1 MRESFGASFDVPTG
15 YLNTAS
21 IGVPPAFAADAVSAV
36 IDRWRAGRLAAT
48 EFDEFVASARRD
60 FARLVGVSAERV
72 ATGGSVGQ
80 LVGSVA
86 AGLPDNSSVL
96 VVRREF
102 TSVVFPFAA
111 QHDRGVRV
119 TEVDQDRLFDS
130 LPDHD
135 VVAVSVVQSA
145 DGAVMDTDRLR
156 ALAER
161 HGVRVLLDVTQ
172 AAGWMPLELDW
183 ADWVVGCGYKW
194 LLTPRGAAWLAVG
207 TGTPWPRPHGAN
219 WYAGEDPWQSI
230 YGLPLRLASDARS
243 LDSSPDWFAQ
253 LGAAA
258 SLRWLVGLDRA
269 AIREHCL
276 GLAGSLCS
284 ALGLAEPDSPIVS
297 LEAPEAVSRLREA
310 GVRFAERDGRIR
322 VAFHV
327 YNTAEDVRALL
338 DALRS
343 DSAFPS

>member
-1 MRESFGASFDVPTG
+1 MRESFGASFEVPTG
-15 YLNTAS
+15 YLDTAS
-21 IGVPPAFAADAVSAV
+21 IGIPPVFAADSVSAV
-36 IDRWRAGRLAAT
+36 IDRWRTGRLAAT
-48 EFDEFVASARRD
+48 EFDEFVVSARRD
-60 FARLVGVSAERV
+60 FARLVGVSPERV
-72 ATGGSVGQ
+72 ATGSSVGQ

-86 AGLPDNSSVL
+86 AGVPDNSSVL

-119 TEVDQDRLFDS
+119 TEVAPDRLFDS
-130 LPDHD
+130 LPEHD

-145 DGAVMDTDRLR
+145 DGAMVDPDRLR
-156 ALAER
+156 AFAER
-161 HGVRVLLDVTQ
+161 HGVRVLLDVSH
-172 AAGWMPLELDW
+172 AAGWMPLELHW

-207 TGTPWPRPHGAN
+207 PSAPWPRPHGAN

-230 YGLPLRLASDARS
+230 YGLPLRLASDARA

-253 LGAAA
+253 LGAAS

-276 GLAGSLCS
+276 ALAGALCS
-284 ALGLAEPDSPIVS
+284 ELGLAEPDSPIVS
-297 LEAPEAVSRLREA
+297 FEAPEALSRLRDV
-310 GVRFAERDGRIR
+310 GVRFSERDGRIR

-327 YNTAEDVRALL
+327 YNTAEDVRMLL

-343 DSAFPS
+343 DPAFPA